1 MKTKIY
7 TDNIYIAT
15 CDESRVL
22 SLKSIISDTI
32 MFKHNLSSCV
42 TKQDALDLITKS
54 KRSNEKWFI
63 SADTDEYT
71 IFTSDKF
78 TNERI
83 HMVIYKYSKIS
94 PLSAVSTDELLKEL
108 KHRGYHINVNK

>member
-7 TDNIYIAT
+7 TNNIYIAT
-15 CDESRVL
+15 CDEGRVL
-22 SLKSIISDTI
+22 NLKSIISDTI
-32 MFKHNLSSCV
+32 MFKHNLASCV
-42 TKQDALDLITKS
+42 TKQDVLDLIMKS

-83 HMVIYKYSKIS
+83 HMVIYKYSKTS
-94 PLSAVSTDELLKEL
+94 PLSTTSTDELLTEL
-108 KHRGYHINVNK
+108 KHRGYHIDVNR